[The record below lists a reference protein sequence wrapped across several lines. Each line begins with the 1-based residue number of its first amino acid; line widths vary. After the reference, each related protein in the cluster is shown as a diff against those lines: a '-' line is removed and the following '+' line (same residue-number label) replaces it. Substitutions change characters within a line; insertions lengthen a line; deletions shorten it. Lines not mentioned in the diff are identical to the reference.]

1 VIPIVKGLEVDVAV
15 RHDDYSDFGGT
26 TNPKVTVRW
35 QPNKQIL
42 VRGSY
47 GKGFLAPSLQQL
59 FLPQRLGVTAPGHE
73 RPDPLPGHQRQ
84 PRLPHAVQ
92 HDVRRQPVPR
102 AREVGIVDRGR
113 GLGTDHGHHA
123 RGRLVQHHREEPDRR
138 RSADR
143 DDPR

>member
-15 RHDDYSDFGGT
+15 RHDHYSDFGGT
-26 TNPKVTVRW
+26 TNPKVTLRW
-35 QPNKQIL
+35 QPNKSIL

-59 FLPQRLGVTAPGHE
+59 FLPQREGVTAPGTS
-73 RPDPLPGHQRQ
+73 DPLRC
-84 PRLPHAVQ
+84 
-92 HDVRRQPVPR
+92 PVTNDNRDCLTQFTTTFGGNPDPR
-102 AREVGIVDRGR
+102 AREVGIVDRGLR
-113 GLGTDHGHHA
+113 VRADPGRHA
-123 RGRLVQHHREEPDRR
+123 GRRLVQHHREEPDRR